1 MGKFLVINRPP
12 THQTKRGAVSR
23 CVSHFVDLDM
33 SGKAR
38 VYPIAGLKGYATLID
53 VNNHEELR
61 SVLSGNAMGNIEK
74 YTVIALGDL
83 KD

>member
-12 THQTKRGAVSR
+12 THPTKRGAVSQ
-23 CVSHFVDLDM
+23 CVNHFVNMDL

-38 VYPIAGLKGYATLID
+38 VYPIAGLKGYATLVD
-53 VNNHEELR
+53 VASHEDLKT
-61 SVLSGNAMGNIEK
+61 VLSGNAMGNIEI
-74 YTVIALGDL
+74 YTVIALADL